1 MTPPTGHKDDHF
13 RFDGEFVAL
22 IKTQAEQKILLD
34 NLQEKI
40 ADVKDFNAQNF
51 NNINK
56 NLENLT
62 SSVQSIQTNCIAHQV
77 LEDQKKQKQPQ
88 NDAGAFLIG
97 LNPYILKVMALVV
110 AMVIGYLLN
119 IPIKP

>member
-1 MTPPTGHKDDHF
+1 MTPPAKHDDHF
-13 RFDGEFVAL
+13 KFDGEFVAL

-40 ADVKDFNAQNF
+40 ADTKEFNAQNF

-62 SSVQSIQTNCIAHQV
+62 NSVQSIQKNCISHQII
-77 LEDQKKQKQPQ
+77 EDQKKQKQN
-88 NDAGAFLIG
+88 NDAGAFLLG
-97 LNPYILKVMALVV
+97 LNPYIFKVMALVV

>member
-1 MTPPTGHKDDHF
+1 MTPPAGHKDDHF

-56 NLENLT
+56 NLELMAN
-62 SSVQSIQTNCIAHQV
+62 SIQGIQKNCLAHQV
-77 LEDQKKQKQPQ
+77 IEEQKKQKL
-88 NDAGAFLIG
+88 NDDSVLLG
-97 LNPYILKVMALVV
+97 LNPYVLKVMALVV

-119 IPIKP
+119 

>member
-1 MTPPTGHKDDHF
+1 MTPPTGHNDDHF
-13 RFDGEFVAL
+13 RFDGEFVTL

-40 ADVKDFNAQNF
+40 ADTKEFNAQNF

-62 SSVQSIQTNCIAHQV
+62 NSVQSIQKNCLAHQV
-77 LEDQKKQKQPQ
+77 LEDQKKQKQNQ
-88 NDAGAFLIG
+88 NDAGAFLLG
-97 LNPYILKVMALVV
+97 LNPHIFKVIALVV

>member
-1 MTPPTGHKDDHF
+1 MTPPAGHKDDHF

-62 SSVQSIQTNCIAHQV
+62 NSILSVQKNCLAHQV
-77 LEDQKKQKQPQ
+77 LEDQKKQKQT
-88 NDAGAFLIG
+88 NDAGAFLLG
-97 LNPYILKVMALVV
+97 LNPYIFKVIALVV

>member
-1 MTPPTGHKDDHF
+1 MTPPAGHKDDNF

-62 SSVQSIQTNCIAHQV
+62 NSVQSIQKNCISHQV
-77 LEDQKKQKQPQ
+77 IEEQKKQKPQQ
-88 NDAGAFLIG
+88 NDAGEFLLG
-97 LNPYILKVMALVV
+97 LNPYIFKVMALVV

>member
-62 SSVQSIQTNCIAHQV
+62 SSVQSIQTNCISHKI
-77 LEDQKKQKQPQ
+77 LEEQKQTQ
-88 NDAGAFLIG
+88 TDSGAFLLG